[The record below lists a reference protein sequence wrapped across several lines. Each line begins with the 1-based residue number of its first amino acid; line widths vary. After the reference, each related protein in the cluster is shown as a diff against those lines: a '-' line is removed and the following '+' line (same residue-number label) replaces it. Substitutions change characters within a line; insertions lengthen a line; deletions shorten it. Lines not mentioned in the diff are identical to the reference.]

1 LKGKDKSMGK
11 KVSYQTRSMDEDARQ
26 KMRMIAVKT
35 GRNLEEVVNR
45 VIEIGLP
52 QLEAIVAQGGW

>member
-1 LKGKDKSMGK
+1 MGK
-11 KVSYQTRSMDEDARQ
+11 KVSYQTRSMDENARQ

-35 GRNLEEVVNR
+35 GRNLEEVVNK